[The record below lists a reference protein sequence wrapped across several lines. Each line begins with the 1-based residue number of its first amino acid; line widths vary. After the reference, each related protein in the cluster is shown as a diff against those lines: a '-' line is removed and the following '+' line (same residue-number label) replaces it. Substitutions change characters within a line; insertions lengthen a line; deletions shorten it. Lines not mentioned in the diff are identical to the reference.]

1 MIEAKYL
8 NSCLGLKQVET
19 VEAGP
24 DPLNET
30 SGSFVV
36 NEVIFCW
43 PVKDLVNVVKFV
55 VNNLKFSM
63 NLDFDFFVN
72 VDHQVGADS
81 AKVIGW
87 SGGPVSSE
95 SLLYQITISLYSTKV
110 S

>member
-1 MIEAKYL
+1 M
-8 NSCLGLKQVET
+8 
-19 VEAGP
+19 EAGP

-36 NEVIFCW
+36 NEVIVCW
-43 PVKDLVNVVKFV
+43 PPKILICWQPGNVVKFV
-55 VNNLKFSM
+55 VNNLEFSM
-63 NLDFDFFVN
+63 NLNFDFFVN
-72 VDHQVGADS
+72 VYHQVGADS